1 MFGFRRLETLFWD
14 LDRKIGELETEIK
27 KLKAKSNFRAHGSD
41 IVHGGGGF
49 LYYEGADISL
59 KDVVQHL
66 LDKAGIE
73 LVYIEGR
80 PAEDTRVGIQ
90 KKKVS
95 KKT

>member
-1 MFGFRRLETLFWD
+1 MFGFRRLETWLWKHQE
-14 LDRKIGELETEIK
+14 RITELEGEIE
-27 KLKAKSNFRAHGSD
+27 KLKAGSK
-41 IVHGGGGF
+41 IRVNETVLSYGCNGF
-49 LYYEGADISL
+49 PYFESTDISL

-73 LVYIEGR
+73 LVYIKGK